1 MATRNRSDLTAE
13 EKTRID
19 AIEAEYNKT
28 RRDAFAAYRRIA
40 AIAADR
46 RADRL
51 FALID
56 SGPRSTQA
64 RVTEY
69 LGLRRNTLTDLR
81 RRWRKRSEEITP
93 AQCDDPKRDRTR

>member
-1 MATRNRSDLTAE
+1 MPTQNRRGLTAE
-13 EKTRID
+13 EKMKID
-19 AIEAEYNKT
+19 GIESEYDRT
-28 RRDAFAAYRRIA
+28 RRDAFAEYRRIA
-40 AIAADR
+40 ATAADR

-81 RRWRKRSEEITP
+81 RRWKRRSEETTP
-93 AQCDDPKRDRTR
+93 GSV

>member
-1 MATRNRSDLTAE
+1 MATQNRRGLTAE
-13 EKTRID
+13 EKMKIDGIENEYTR
-19 AIEAEYNKT
+19 T
-28 RRDAFAAYRRIA
+28 QRDAFAEYRRIT

-46 RADRL
+46 RAERL
-51 FALID
+51 FDLID

-81 RRWRKRSEEITP
+81 RRWRRRSEETTP
-93 AQCDDPKRDRTR
+93 DV